1 MPRGGDAQAPLF
13 EYSVKC
19 RVSFYH
25 AANVA
30 QIATNLQKN
39 IILSYAVGML
49 PILLS
54 ALTFASTLC
63 GGIFAFRNR
72 DNLHRILG
80 YTAGV
85 LLGVV
90 AFELL
95 PEIFHALS
103 AGNLSSTGPMIA
115 LVVGFL
121 LFHIIEKSLLI
132 HHTQED
138 EYTLHH
144 HPHVGIA
151 SALALIGH
159 SFLDGVGIGLGFQA
173 GEGVGIAVA
182 IAVIAH
188 DFTDG
193 LNTVNL
199 MLINKN
205 NAKRAT
211 AFLVL
216 DALAPVLGALSTLLF
231 HVSDA
236 GLVLYLGFF
245 AGFLLYIGASEIL
258 PEAHSK
264 HSSYKTIG
272 LTVAGALS
280 IFIITRFA

>member
-1 MPRGGDAQAPLF
+1 
-13 EYSVKC
+13 
-19 RVSFYH
+19 
-25 AANVA
+25 
-30 QIATNLQKN
+30 
-39 IILSYAVGML
+39 ML
-49 PILLS
+49 PIVLS
-54 ALTFASTLC
+54 ALTFISTLC
-63 GGIFAFRNR
+63 GGIFAFRNK

-90 AFELL
+90 AFDLL
-95 PEIFHALS
+95 PEIFHILS
-103 AGNLSSTGPMIA
+103 GAHLSPTGPMIA

-121 LFHIIEKSLLI
+121 LFHVIEKSLLI
-132 HHTQED
+132 HHSQED
-138 EYTLHH
+138 EYTLHR

-151 SALALIGH
+151 SAVALIGH

-173 GEGVGIAVA
+173 SKGVGIAVA

-199 MLINKN
+199 MLMNKN
-205 NAKRAT
+205 KSNHAVG
-211 AFLVL
+211 FLIL

-231 HVSDA
+231 QVSDK

-245 AGFLLYIGASEIL
+245 VGFLLYIGASEIL
-258 PEAHSK
+258 PEAHSQ

-272 LTVAGALS
+272 LTIAGALS
-280 IFIITRFA
+280 IFIITRFI